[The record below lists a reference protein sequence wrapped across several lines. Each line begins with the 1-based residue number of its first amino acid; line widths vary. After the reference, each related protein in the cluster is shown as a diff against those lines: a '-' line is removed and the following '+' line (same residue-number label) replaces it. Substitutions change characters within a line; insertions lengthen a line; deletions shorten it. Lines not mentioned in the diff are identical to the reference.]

1 MNDSKYSRR
10 LLLQGLGLSA
20 AMLPLLNAEQSEAQA
35 AGVPKRLITIA
46 WGHGVCGPYF
56 FPKTDQIVIDD
67 DNAQTLA
74 ALAPFRSKMLM
85 VCGLDNQAYLDNN
98 RAFDGHTHYP
108 GLFTGTHDG
117 SGKSIDQAVAD
128 GLRAQG
134 VDKAA
139 LHLVVGVEPDGN
151 TISYKGGGQKNTP
164 ETDPF
169 KLFNRLFAGAALPPD
184 QLAKIVA
191 HKKSMLDYVGKDLEA
206 FRARLGREDRAKI
219 DAHLQGVRDLEK
231 QLAGGGG
238 KPCAA
243 PEIGNAR
250 SLDTPTRSQLMFSL
264 IGAALRCDLTRVVSM
279 TFYDDHGKYNVRFPW
294 LNISDD
300 YHPLAHLG
308 ASGFATKH
316 KIDAWLF
323 SQVALLAKDL
333 EETLELDKTALDNSV
348 IVASSDM
355 NDGSTHYVGGLPFVL
370 IGSCGGYFKT
380 EGRAVKLGKW
390 AGRTSNWTE
399 AGGVPHNQL
408 LASLSNA
415 MDVPVQSFGE
425 SKYPGTLDTEL
436 RA

>member
-20 AMLPLLNAEQSEAQA
+20 AILPLLDAEQSEAQTA
-35 AGVPKRLITIA
+35 AGPKRLITIA
-46 WGHGVCGPYF
+46 WGHGVCEEYF
-56 FPKTDQIVIDD
+56 FPKTDEIVIDAST
-67 DNAQTLA
+67 AQSLEP
-74 ALAPFRSKMLM
+74 LAPFRSKMLQ
-85 VCGLDNQAYLDNN
+85 VCGLDNQAYLDAG
-98 RAFDGHTHYP
+98 RDFDGHSAYP
-108 GLFTGTHDG
+108 GLFTGTLDG

-134 VDKAA
+134 VNKAG

-151 TISYKGGGQKNTP
+151 SISYKGDKQKNTP

-169 KLFNRLFAGAALPPD
+169 KLFTRLFSGALLPPD

-191 HKKSMLDYVGKDLEA
+191 HKKSMLDYVGKDLQA
-206 FRARLGREDRAKI
+206 FGARLGRDDRAKI
-219 DAHLQGVRDLEK
+219 EAHLQGVRDLERE
-231 QLAGGGG
+231 LGGGGG
-238 KPCAA
+238 KACAA
-243 PEIGNAR
+243 PEIGSSR
-250 SLDTPTRSQLMFSL
+250 SLDTPTRSKLMFSL

-300 YHPLAHLG
+300 YHPLAHAERPG
-308 ASGFATKH
+308 YATKY

-333 EETLELDKTALDNSV
+333 EETVELGKTALDNSV

-355 NDGSTHYVGGLPFVL
+355 NAGWSHYVGGLPFLL

-390 AGRTSNWTE
+390 AGKTSDFTS
-399 AGGVPHNQL
+399 AGGVPHNKL

-415 MDVPVQSFGE
+415 MDVPLQGFGDQ
-425 SKYPGTLDTEL
+425 KYTGTLDTEL
-436 RA
+436 RG